1 MHIAAEH
8 LSKVFQ
14 HRDRTIRAIDDV
26 SFTVGHGEFV
36 CVVGSSGCGK
46 TTLLKLMAGLLSPS
60 SGQVRVDEQ
69 PDDGRPATALV
80 FQENGLLPWM
90 TVIEN
95 VALGLRLRGCAHRE
109 RRQRAAVQLA
119 QVGLASYAES
129 YPHQLSA
136 GMRQRVNI
144 ARALLVDPHVLL
156 MDEPFAALDA
166 LTKLALQ
173 EELVKL
179 WAARR
184 WSVLFV
190 THDIDEAVRLGDR
203 VLVMTGGR
211 GGHGRI
217 HEDIRV
223 PLARPRDLVS
233 RATPEVVEL
242 ARHIWNVLEDEVRR
256 PLSMTP

>member
-1 MHIAAEH
+1 MRITAEK

-26 SFTVGHGEFV
+26 SFTLGNGEFV

-60 SGQVRVDEQ
+60 SGHVSVDER

-95 VALGLRLRGCAHRE
+95 VALGLRLNGCARTE
-109 RRQRAAVQLA
+109 RRQRAAAQLA
-119 QVGLASYAES
+119 QVGLASFAES

-217 HEDIRV
+217 HEDIRIS
-223 PLARPRDLVS
+223 LARPRDLVS
-233 RATPEVVEL
+233 RATPEVVEISQ
-242 ARHIWNVLEDEVRR
+242 HIWKVLEDEVRR
-256 PLSMTP
+256 PLAMAP

>member
-119 QVGLASYAES
+119 QVGLAAFAES

-242 ARHIWNVLEDEVRR
+242 ARHIWTVLEDEVRR